1 MKDPISG
8 LVGLLFWAAVI
19 YWFYHRRQKKRAQI
33 EAEQRRE
40 AERLAAVTA
49 SPSPLPGYD
58 AEGEELDAYVMNM
71 LAERAKISCLKDF
84 MPIRDKNIHRYGRNE
99 KKCLRREFEIIRE
112 SCEIIED
119 TSKIQ
124 TAETRIQT
132 IQTILE
138 RMQKEYAYPGV
149 QEKLTLLHAYISQIH
164 SAIYIR
170 IIQESIE
177 KALTL
182 KTAGAQKKK
191 YAALQDTVRELE
203 RLDYLPMEELAA
215 LRRFSDAHR
224 I

>member
-19 YWFYHRRQKKRAQI
+19 YWFYRRRQKKRKRI

-40 AERLAAVTA
+40 AERLAYLTA
-49 SPSPLPGYD
+49 SPSPISGYD

-71 LAERAKISCLKDF
+71 LAERSKISCLKDF
-84 MPIRDKNIHRYGRNE
+84 MPTRDKNIHRYGPND

-132 IQTILE
+132 IQTILK
-138 RMQKEYAYPGV
+138 RMQEEYAYPGV
-149 QEKLTLLHAYISQIH
+149 QEKLTLLHAYTSQIH

-182 KTAGAQKKK
+182 KTAEAQKKR
-191 YAALQDTVRELE
+191 YAALKAPLRELE
-203 RLDYLPMEELAA
+203 RLGYLPREELAA
-215 LRRFSDAHR
+215 LRRFSDAHS